1 MSWSKNWW
9 IALVLILVVIGVGVG
24 GFFLGKNEAA
34 SQYQAERELNILLN
48 RSDLEGLGNIEGP
61 IYVTGHK
68 SPDSDTVGS
77 AIAYAALLQQLEYDA
92 HPVVLGD
99 INNETKYVLEFAQL
113 NVPELLED
121 ASGCNIV
128 LVDHSEYIQSAEGL
142 RDANIISI
150 IDHHGDGTVTT
161 GNQLIYDSRPLG
173 STATIVLIRY
183 RNYGLEPDKQVALA
197 MIGAIL
203 SDTKNLQSNSTTSAD
218 REAIKMLSSIAGNP
232 DTESLYQNMLKAS
245 LSYDG
250 MTDNQIFFSDYKEY
264 EVGSK
269 KFSIGCIN
277 AYDEETAKDIA
288 ERMKELMPSILESA
302 GMDMTFAQISI
313 FHDDIDMTYLIP
325 SDEATAEVLESAF
338 GDKAEFDGTSYI
350 LSPGISRKQVTVP
363 AITNVL
369 ESHPQE

>member
-1 MSWSKNWW
+1 M
-9 IALVLILVVIGVGVG
+9 
-24 GFFLGKNEAA
+24 
-34 SQYQAERELNILLN
+34 
-48 RSDLEGLGNIEGP
+48 
-61 IYVTGHK
+61 
-68 SPDSDTVGS
+68 
-77 AIAYAALLQQLEYDA
+77 
-92 HPVVLGD
+92 
-99 INNETKYVLEFAQL
+99 
-113 NVPELLED
+113 
-121 ASGCNIV
+121 
-128 LVDHSEYIQSAEGL
+128 